1 MYRIKENCEHTIEI
15 EKSKF
20 ITYLMRVFKEEEAK
34 EYITRIQK
42 LHPNANHHCYAFL
55 IGENSEI
62 QRSND
67 NGEPSGT
74 AGVPMLES
82 LRKNN
87 MQDTLAIT
95 VRYFGG
101 IKLGAGGLIRAYS
114 KSVSQALQ
122 NATLT
127 QTLATKQYTLAFS
140 YDFIGRL
147 DYFFQ
152 EKQIEVLEKIY
163 EEDVCYRY
171 RTTLSIEEE
180 IAEITSGKYFPQL
193 VCEEVVEVSV
203 KQAKEE

>member
-1 MYRIKENCEHTIEI
+1 MYRIKQAFNHTIEI

-20 ITYLMRVFKEEEAK
+20 ITYLARVFSEEEAK

-42 LHPNANHHCYAFL
+42 MHPNANHHCYAFV
-55 IGENSEI
+55 IGEHNEI

-122 NATLT
+122 EATLT
-127 QTLATKQYTLAFS
+127 QTLPTTRYELRFS
-140 YDFIGRL
+140 YDLIGRM

-152 EKQIEVLEKIY
+152 EKNIVIQQKDY
-163 EEDVCYRY
+163 DEDVCYQY
-171 RTTLSIEEE
+171 YTTLPLEAE
-180 IAEITSGKYFPQL
+180 IAEMTSGKYCPIVL
-193 VCEEVVEVSV
+193 AEEIIEVEV
-203 KQAKEE
+203 KPN

>member
-1 MYRIKENCEHTIEI
+1 MYRVKEAYQHTIEI

-20 ITYLMRVFKEEEAK
+20 ITYVTRVFHEEEAK
-34 EYITRIQK
+34 QYITQIQK
-42 LHPNANHHCYAFL
+42 LHPNANHHCYAFV
-55 IGENSEI
+55 IGEHSEI

-114 KSVSQALQ
+114 KSVSQTLQ
-122 NATLT
+122 HATLT
-127 QTLATKQYTLAFS
+127 QTKQTKQYQLSFS
-140 YDFIGRL
+140 YDLIGRL

-152 EKQIEVLEKIY
+152 EKNIEIIDKQY
-163 EEDVCYRY
+163 EENVCYRY
-171 RTTLSIEEE
+171 RTTLAITDE
-180 IAEITSGKYFPQL
+180 IAEITSGKFLPEFL
-193 VCEEVVEVSV
+193 KEEIVEVEV
-203 KQAKEE
+203 IPQ